1 MKQVAILLV
10 VFCVAASGCSHLMP
24 SMAGDVGAPVV
35 SMKTPAVPVVDIAA
49 QTSSEAP
56 ALKRQPLRTDMDADN
71 DGVVDTID
79 ECPATP
85 DSVAVDSFGC
95 PVSLYLHTKVTF
107 PAGEIIA
114 SERIKT
120 QVERIGYVLQQNP
133 DSKVVV
139 AGHTDNAGDSAA
151 NMQLSKHRAQSIKQL
166 LMLMYNIDAS
176 RITATGYG
184 ETRPLVSNA
193 TEEGRQRNRRVEL
206 TLRGYYR
213 DTTSYIALNR
223 PYNIHFETGQSMI
236 SGSFKDQVYK
246 LGLYLKQNPSTSVR
260 IDGYTDNVGDAEAN
274 LQLSKERADAVRQYL
289 AQNYGIAPE
298 RLRVEGHGEQS
309 PIASNDSAEGRFKNR
324 RVTITVSRNAAQP
337 VQQAENYSSRLD
349 TNGRIDTATYTPL
362 GQNLILRFRAEATEL
377 DLQTVSRIN
386 EIGLLLQKQPGLH
399 VTISGHASSG
409 GSEHQNQQLSRQRVE
424 NVKRYLQARYD
435 IAPERLQ
442 VLGQPETPLADASS
456 PETVQIKVTQF

>member
-24 SMAGDVGAPVV
+24 SMAGDMGAPVV
-35 SMKTPAVPVVDIAA
+35 SVKTQAVPDVAVATTA
-49 QTSSEAP
+49 PSELP
-56 ALKRQPLRTDMDADN
+56 ALERQPLRTDMDADN
-71 DGVVDTID
+71 DGVADTID

-107 PAGEIIA
+107 SAGEVVA
-114 SERIKT
+114 SQRIKN

-133 DSKVVV
+133 DSTVVV
-139 AGHTDNAGDSAA
+139 AGHTDNAGDNAA
-151 NMQLSKHRAQSIKQL
+151 NMELSRQRAQSIKQL
-166 LMLMYNIDAS
+166 LMLLYDIDSS

-206 TLRGYYR
+206 TLRGYYK

-236 SGSFKDQVYK
+236 SGTFKDQVDK
-246 LGLYLKQNPSTSVR
+246 LGMYLKQHPKTTVS

-289 AQNYGIAPE
+289 AQQYGIAPE
-298 RLRVEGHGEQS
+298 RLLVAGHGEQS
-309 PIASNDSAEGRFKNR
+309 PIASNDTAAGRFKNR
-324 RVTITVSRNAAQP
+324 RVTITVSRSAAQP

-362 GQNLILRFRAEATEL
+362 GRNLTLQFRAEATEL
-377 DLQTVSRIN
+377 DLRTASRIN
-386 EIGLLLQKQPGLH
+386 EIGLLLQKKPGLQ

-409 GSEHQNQQLSRQRVE
+409 SSEHQNQQLSKQRAE

-435 IAPERLQ
+435 ISPERLH
-442 VLGQPETPLADASS
+442 VVGQPETPLADASS
-456 PETVQIKVTQF
+456 PESVQIKVTQF